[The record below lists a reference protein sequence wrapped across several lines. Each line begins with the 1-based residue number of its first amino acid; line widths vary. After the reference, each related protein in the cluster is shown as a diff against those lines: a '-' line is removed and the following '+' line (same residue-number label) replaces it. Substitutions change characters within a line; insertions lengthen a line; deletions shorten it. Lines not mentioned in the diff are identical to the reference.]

1 MRKLILFFILSVS
14 ISCFSQ
20 NKEILYNFTSVPQS
34 LMTNPGSDVKYHW
47 YIGVPMLSGI
57 SSNIGS
63 SGFSAY
69 DLFANNGVDF
79 NAKLRNVIFSS
90 SRNDKLAINEQVE
103 LFSGGF
109 KIGDWLKERPVYI
122 SFGMYQETDLLMYV
136 PKDYAILMLDGN
148 KDYVGK
154 VFDFGDLN
162 ARSEMLSVFHLGF
175 HKNINEKLILGARG
189 KIYSSIFNIES
200 THNSGYFYTI
210 PDTNAFYEQVISSNV
225 LVNTSGFTNYTDYY
239 AGNAS
244 SDILKKTLFGGN
256 LGLGLDV
263 GLTYY
268 PEKNIQFTASILDV
282 GYIKHTKEV
291 RNYSFKGYYKHLGLT
306 PDFEPGSSSN
316 GIYEDFTKAIP
327 LDTLKVNY
335 STKRPVKFNA
345 SFQYSF
351 GDGRSS
357 ECNCSGSEIKYKNA
371 VGAQLFA
378 MSAPRAPLMALTAYY
393 RRQIFESL
401 EMKATYTLDSFSMK
415 NIGLGLSTTI
425 GKVNFY
431 LLADNLLEYRD
442 VSKANSLSFQFGLN
456 IIFPDKN
463 TPD

>member
-1 MRKLILFFILSVS
+1 MRKITIIFILLVS

-20 NKEILYNFTSVPQS
+20 NKQILYNFTSVPQS
-34 LMTNPGSDVKYHW
+34 MMTNPGADVKYNW
-47 YIGVPMLSGI
+47 FVGIPFLSGI

-79 NAKLRNVIFSS
+79 NTKLRNALLSS
-90 SRNDKLAINEQVE
+90 SRNDKLAINQQIEI
-103 LFSGGF
+103 LSGGF
-109 KIGDWLKERPVYI
+109 KIGGWDSSSYL
-122 SFGMYQETDLLMYV
+122 SFGLYQETDLLMYV
-136 PKDYAILMLDGN
+136 PKDYAIFTLDGN
-148 KDYVGK
+148 KDYIGK

-162 ARSEMLSVFHLGF
+162 VRGEMISVFHLGF

-210 PDTNAFYEQVISSNV
+210 PDSNSIYEQVISSNV
-225 LVNTSGFTNYTDYY
+225 LVNTSGFTNYTDNYS
-239 AGNAS
+239 GNAN
-244 SDILKKTLFGGN
+244 SDILKKTLLGGN
-256 LGLGLDV
+256 LGLGFDL

-306 PDFEPGSSSN
+306 PDFETGSTSD
-316 GIYEDFTKAIP
+316 GIYEDFTNAIP
-327 LDTLKVNY
+327 LDTLQNNY
-335 STKRPVKFNA
+335 LRRRPMKFNA
-345 SFQYSF
+345 SMQYSF

-357 ECNCSGSEIKYKNA
+357 ECNCSENEMKYKNS
-371 VGAQLFA
+371 VGAQFYA
-378 MSAPRAPLMALTAYY
+378 MSASRAPLMALTAYY
-393 RRQIFESL
+393 RRQILESL

-415 NIGLGLSTTI
+415 NIGLGVSTTI

-431 LLADNLLEYRD
+431 LLADNLLEYSD

-456 IIFPDKN
+456 IVFPDKN